1 MKDFKLHM
9 QVYNYR
15 NEKCEIY
22 DKFSTLERK
31 QLCFLQHFSL
41 FEDSDTNKIMFGWN
55 YSDEPA
61 TEIDLENARAIDVEE
76 VIKECFDYYNVKY
89 DYVIVEPL

>member
-1 MKDFKLHM
+1 
-9 QVYNYR
+9 
-15 NEKCEIY
+15 
-22 DKFSTLERK
+22 
-31 QLCFLQHFSL
+31 
-41 FEDSDTNKIMFGWN
+41 MFGWN